1 MKHLLQTRLIGASV
15 AVLALGLLALSFTG
29 SAQTSAA
36 IDWTGTYAVTGTL
49 PEGPYAASAR
59 VTGGPVFQIEWTIPH
74 GDHSDTMQGVGFV
87 EDGLL
92 IVGFIP
98 GPGVMAYRVVQG
110 LPLTLEARWTVLG
123 VNQFQS
129 ERMVKGPPAI
139 RAQR

>member
-1 MKHLLQTRLIGASV
+1 MKRLLLVGGAVLSLFASV
-15 AVLALGLLALSFTG
+15 IIGDL
-29 SAQTSAA
+29 SAQAPAA

-74 GDHSDTMQGVGFV
+74 GDHNDTMQGVGFV

-139 RAQR
+139 RAAR